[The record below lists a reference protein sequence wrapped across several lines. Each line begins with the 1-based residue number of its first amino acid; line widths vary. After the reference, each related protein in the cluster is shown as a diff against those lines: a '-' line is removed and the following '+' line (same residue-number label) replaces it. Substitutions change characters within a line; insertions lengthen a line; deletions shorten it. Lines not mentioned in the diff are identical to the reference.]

1 MLYSSQ
7 WRPGTYSSRNVPL
20 GSPDDPLLQPRAGV
34 DRGPIHLVNAG
45 LVDQLKELGWQ
56 VKFDGHHQFEDLAVP
71 NDTPIGKLKNPRTV
85 SRVCQAV
92 AEAVGGHAK
101 AGQLPLTLGGD
112 HSLAMGTISGTL
124 ECVHRVLSSW
134 SR

>member
-1 MLYSSQ
+1 MCARSGGQVSGVCVAYTASFADG
-7 WRPGTYSSRNVPL
+7 PP
-20 GSPDDPLLQPRAGV
+20 QPKPGV
-34 DRGPIHLVNAG
+34 DQGPIHLVEAG
-45 LVDQLKELGWQ
+45 LPQQLEGLGWKVQ
-56 VKFDGHHQFEDLAVP
+56 FDGHHQFEDIAVA

-92 AEAVGGHAK
+92 AQSVGGHAK

-124 ECVHRVLSSW
+124 EYVYSRRVC
-134 SR
+134 